1 MAASWAVRLLRVG
14 VVEHEAECNGGSLE
28 VKAFVATTRTFPFEL
43 TGVDGGPLRGE
54 VRSQA
59 PTEMRPAVVVCH
71 GFKGFKDWG
80 FFPTVA
86 GRIAR
91 AGMTAVT
98 FNFSGSGIGP
108 DGSSF
113 SEPERFRRATPSRDL
128 SDLRTIWNAL
138 RDGRLRDALPTPSAT
153 GIFGHSRGGATALL
167 HASAH
172 PECRALVTWS
182 AISSHMRW
190 GPETIRRWRKEG
202 TIEIVNARTGEV
214 LPLGIDYLEDL
225 ERDGERLD
233 PLAAARRLATPWRLL
248 HGGADETVKV
258 AEARAL
264 CAAAPEATTELVVI
278 EGGSHTLGAKH
289 PWAGSTAQFDRALD
303 LTIDWFVRYLF

>member
-1 MAASWAVRLLRVG
+1 VG
-14 VVEHEAECNGGSLE
+14 VVEHEPECNGGSLE
-28 VKAFVATTRTFPFEL
+28 VKALVATARTFPFEL
-43 TGVDGGPLRGE
+43 TGADDGPLRGE

-59 PTEMRPAVVVCH
+59 PTEVRPAVIVCH

-86 GRIAR
+86 SRIAQ
-91 AGMTAVT
+91 AGVNAVS

-113 SEPERFRRATPSRDL
+113 TEPDRFRRATPSRDL
-128 SDLRTIWNAL
+128 ADLQSIWEKL
-138 RDGRLRDALPTPSAT
+138 RDGCLLEGLPTPSAL

-167 HASAH
+167 HASTH

-190 GPETIRRWRKEG
+190 GPETVRRWRKEG
-202 TIEIVNARTGEV
+202 TIEIVNARTGER

-225 ERDGERLD
+225 ERNAEWLD
-233 PLAAARRLATPWRLL
+233 PVTAAHRLATPWRLV
-248 HGGADETVKV
+248 HGSADETVKV

-264 CAAAPEATTELVVI
+264 YAAAPEATTELVVI
-278 EGGSHTLGAKH
+278 EGGSHTLGSQH